1 MGKSASGKD
10 HIYARLAAHEELGL
24 KKLVLYTTRPIR
36 AEEEDGKQ
44 YYFVD
49 DKKLKE
55 FQEKGCVIEAR
66 AYHTVHGIW
75 TYFTADDGQV
85 NLDASD
91 YLGIGTLESYVKMRE
106 YYGEEALCPIYIE
119 VEDGER
125 LARALNRER
134 SQKTPRYE
142 EMCRRFLADQED
154 FSEEKIAEYRSGKMR
169 GRNCTVYQRLTL
181 QSTDTDLNCIVH
193 TFITRNSE
201 LFHKKLWHDFVV
213 HDRIRTRIQSDCIC
227 TKSYYKVTKMIG

>member
-10 HIYARLAAHEELGL
+10 HIYARLAARRELGL

-36 AEEEDGKQ
+36 AEEEEGKQ

-49 DKKLKE
+49 DRKLEE
-55 FQEKGCVIEAR
+55 FRSKGSLIEAR
-66 AYHTVHGIW
+66 AYQTVHGIW
-75 TYFTADDGQV
+75 TYFTADDGQIK
-85 NLDASD
+85 LEESD

-106 YYGEEALCPIYIE
+106 YYGKEVLCPVYIE

-125 LARALNRER
+125 LARALSRER

-154 FSEEKIAEYRSGKMR
+154 FAEEKIAAAGIGRRFQNIDLDECVDEIAEYIR
-169 GRNCTVYQRLTL
+169 
-181 QSTDTDLNCIVH
+181 QS
-193 TFITRNSE
+193 
-201 LFHKKLWHDFVV
+201 
-213 HDRIRTRIQSDCIC
+213 
-227 TKSYYKVTKMIG
+227 

>member
-142 EMCRRFLADQED
+142 EMCRRFLADSED
-154 FSEEKIAEYRSGKMR
+154 FSEENIAKAG
-169 GRNCTVYQRLTL
+169 
-181 QSTDTDLNCIVH
+181 
-193 TFITRNSE
+193 ITRRFSNNGE
-201 LFHKKLWHDFVV
+201 LE
-213 HDRIRTRIQSDCIC
+213 DCISEV
-227 TKSYYKVTKMIG
+227 KSAILGGMYGY